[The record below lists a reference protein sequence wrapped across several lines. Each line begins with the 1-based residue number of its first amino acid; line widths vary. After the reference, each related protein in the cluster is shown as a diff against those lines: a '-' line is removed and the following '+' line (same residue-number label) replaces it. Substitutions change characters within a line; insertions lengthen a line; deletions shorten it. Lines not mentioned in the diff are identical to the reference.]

1 MDKLNLVLVFLEG
14 VISLFSPCVL
24 PILPV
29 YIGMLSNS
37 SVDSLNRNFKF
48 KNSILL
54 KNTLFFILGISS
66 TFFILGFSINKL
78 SNIFI
83 TNKYLVEI
91 LGGVIIIFLGVFYM
105 GYLKIPFLYREKRF
119 NINHKTMNFYTAF
132 LLGFFFSFGWTPCI
146 GPMLASVLFLTAQSD
161 STLFSG
167 IVILIYS
174 LGFTLPFL
182 LIAIFY
188 NKLFVY
194 IDKVKLRIND
204 IKKLGGV
211 ILLIVGFIMFFRGS
225 NSLLEEQK
233 GKINNSTSINENI
246 TKDTEDE
253 EVQAPNFTLIDQYGK
268 IHDLKSYKGKTVF
281 LNFWA
286 TWCPPCREEMPNIE
300 SIYIEYGENK
310 NEVVILGVAAPS
322 LGNEGS
328 TEDIIKFLKDNGYS
342 FPVLFDNGGKVMNS
356 YNISALPT
364 TFIIDKDGNIKGYV
378 PGAMDKETMKKIIG
392 LE

>member
-91 LGGVIIIFLGVFYM
+91 LGGVIIIFLGIFYM

-119 NINHKTMNFYTAF
+119 NVKHKTMNFYTAF

-161 STLFSG
+161 STLFSS

-194 IDKVKLRIND
+194 IDKLKLRIND
-204 IKKLGGV
+204 IKRLGGV

-268 IHDLKSYKGKTVF
+268 IQDLKSYKGKTVF

-300 SIYIEYGENK
+300 SIYKEYGENK